1 MGLCMKAFFR
11 SQLRRLALCASLSVG
26 ALALSACGLSNKL
39 VNDPPSWLTP
49 YRVDIGQGNLI
60 TQPMV
65 DQLKAGMSRDQVR
78 SILGTPLLVDPF
90 RTNRWDYVFELRKAG
105 RPAENRRFFVE
116 FEGEQLSRWSGDGLP
131 KDLSDIALPAPA
143 AR

>member
-1 MGLCMKAFFR
+1 MKALFL
-11 SQLRRLALCASLSVG
+11 SQFPRNALCAGVMAG
-26 ALALSACGLSNKL
+26 ALGMTGCGLSNKL

-90 RTNRWDYVFELRKAG
+90 RNNRWDYVFELRKAG
-105 RPAENRRFFVE
+105 RPADNRRFFVE
-116 FEGEQLSRWSGDGLP
+116 FEGDQLSRWSGDGLP
-131 KDLSDIALPAPA
+131 RDLSDVLLPAPA

>member
-1 MGLCMKAFFR
+1 MKLLFR
-11 SQLRRLALCASLSVG
+11 PGLRRFASYASLSVG
-26 ALALSACGLSNKL
+26 VAGLSACGLSHKL

-116 FEGEQLSRWSGDGLP
+116 FEGDQLSRWSGDDLP

>member
-1 MGLCMKAFFR
+1 MKAIFR
-11 SQLRRLALCASLSVG
+11 ARHRNVAVVLGLTVVVAGLTG
-26 ALALSACGLSNKL
+26 CGLSNQL

-65 DQLKAGMSRDQVR
+65 DQLKQGMSRDQVR
-78 SILGTPLLVDPF
+78 SILGTQLLVDPF
-90 RTNRWDYVFELRKAG
+90 RSNRWDYVFELRKAG

-116 FEGEQLSRWSGDGLP
+116 FEGDQLRNWTGDTLP

>member
-1 MGLCMKAFFR
+1 M
-11 SQLRRLALCASLSVG
+11 SQVPRIALYAGVMTGVLG
-26 ALALSACGLSNKL
+26 MTGCGLSNKL

-65 DQLKAGMSRDQVR
+65 DQLKSGMSRDQLR
-78 SILGTPLLVDPF
+78 SILDTPLLVDPF
-90 RTNRWDYVFELRKAG
+90 RNNRWDYVFELRKAG
-105 RPAENRRFFVE
+105 RPADNRRFFVE
-116 FEGEQLSRWSGDGLP
+116 FEGDQLSRWSGVGLP
-131 KDLSDIALPAPA
+131 KDLSDVLLPAPA

>member
-1 MGLCMKAFFR
+1 MKAFFR
-11 SQLRRLALCASLSVG
+11 SQLRRLVLCASLSVG
-26 ALALSACGLSNKL
+26 ALTLSACGLSNKL

-116 FEGEQLSRWSGDGLP
+116 FEGDQLSRWSGDGLP

>member
-1 MGLCMKAFFR
+1 MKALFL
-11 SQLRRLALCASLSVG
+11 SQFPRNALCAGVITC
-26 ALALSACGLSNKL
+26 ALGITGCGFSNKL

-65 DQLKAGMSRDQVR
+65 DQLKSGMSRDQVR

-90 RTNRWDYVFELRKAG
+90 RGNRWDYVFELRKAG
-105 RPAENRRFFVE
+105 RPADNRRFFVE
-116 FEGEQLSRWSGDGLP
+116 FEGDQLSRWSCDGLP
-131 KDLSDIALPAPA
+131 KDLSDVLLPAPA

>member
-1 MGLCMKAFFR
+1 MKALFL
-11 SQLRRLALCASLSVG
+11 SQFPRVALYAGVMTGVLG
-26 ALALSACGLSNKL
+26 MTGCGLSNKL
-39 VNDPPSWLTP
+39 VNDAPFWLTP

-65 DQLKAGMSRDQVR
+65 DQLKSGMSRDQVR

-90 RTNRWDYVFELRKAG
+90 RGNRWDYVFELRKAG
-105 RPAENRRFFVE
+105 RPADNRRFFVE
-116 FEGEQLSRWSGDGLP
+116 FEGDQLSHWSGVGLP
-131 KDLSDIALPAPA
+131 KDLSDVLLPAPA

>member
-1 MGLCMKAFFR
+1 MKAFFL
-11 SQLRRLALCASLSVG
+11 SQLRRLALCSSLLVG

-78 SILGTPLLVDPF
+78 SVLGTPLLVDPF

-116 FEGEQLSRWSGDGLP
+116 FEGDQLSRWSGGGLP

>member
-1 MGLCMKAFFR
+1 MKAIFR
-11 SQLRRLALCASLSVG
+11 AQHLNFSVAVG
-26 ALALSACGLSNKL
+26 LTMAAAGLTGCGLSSQL

-65 DQLKAGMSRDQVR
+65 DQLKQGMSRDQVR

-90 RTNRWDYVFELRKAG
+90 RSNRWDYVFELRKSG
-105 RPAENRRFFVE
+105 KPSENRRFFVE
-116 FEGEQLSRWSGDGLP
+116 FEGDQLRHWTGDSLP